1 MDTSHLARA
10 QTEIERA
17 HQSLI
22 ELGAATHLAE
32 IERHWAAFL
41 LHFERI
47 FHRLEAAAGGKGD
60 AWYGRVEQFRKKDPL
75 LSYLLHA
82 RNVDEHGLK
91 IVTKREPGF
100 IREIGAEPMDALRPE
115 AGMRVILEVRDP
127 HVALVDVIDRDVTYA
142 VPTSFRGSAISR
154 AHPLNV
160 GLLGLS
166 YAEET
171 VIQAR
176 GMV

>member
-1 MDTSHLARA
+1 MDAAHLARA

-22 ELGAATHLAE
+22 DLGNTKHFGE
-32 IERHWAAFL
+32 IESHWAAFL
-41 LHFERI
+41 VHFERI

-60 AWYGRVEQFRKKDPL
+60 AWYGKVEQCRKSDPL

-91 IVTKREPGF
+91 PVTTREPGI
-100 IREIGAEPMDALRPE
+100 IRTVAAEPMDPKHPE
-115 AGMRVILEVRDP
+115 AGMNVTLELRDP
-127 HVALVDVIDRDVTYA
+127 HVALIDVVDRGTKYA

-154 AHPLNV
+154 AHPLNL

-166 YAEET
+166 YAEEA
-171 VIQAR
+171 VNQAR
-176 GMV
+176 GM

>member
-1 MDTSHLARA
+1 MDASHLARA
-10 QTEIERA
+10 QTEVERA

-22 ELGAATHLAE
+22 ELGATKHLGE
-32 IERHWAAFL
+32 IERYWAAFL

-91 IVTKREPGF
+91 MVTRRGPGF
-100 IREIGAEPMDALRPE
+100 IREVGAEPMDPSRPE
-115 AGMRVILEVRDP
+115 TGMRVTLEVQDP
-127 HVALVDVIDRDVTYA
+127 HVALVDVIDRNVTYA
-142 VPTSFRGSAISR
+142 VPKSFRGSAISL
-154 AHPLNV
+154 AHPLSV